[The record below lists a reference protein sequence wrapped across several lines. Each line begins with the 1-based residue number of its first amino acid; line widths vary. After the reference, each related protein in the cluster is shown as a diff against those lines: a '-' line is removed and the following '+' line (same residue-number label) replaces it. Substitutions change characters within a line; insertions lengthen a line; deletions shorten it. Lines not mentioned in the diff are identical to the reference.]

1 MELRAYVSDHAHVLR
16 LRPGSSVLHK
26 LRQTASKD
34 EKAWHILLTKAA
46 QSFTAAHVEYLASTY
61 AMISET
67 VPVEAADSSAAP
79 RALDEA
85 DGDASGALHGDFA
98 GQPGFTRSGG
108 LKLGSA
114 KSPRPFLKRP
124 CLKVTFG

>member
-34 EKAWHILLTKAA
+34 EQAWHIFSTKAA

-67 VPVEAADSSAAP
+67 DPMQAVDSSAAP

-85 DGDASGALHGDFA
+85 DGDASRDLHGDFA
-98 GQPGFTRSGG
+98 GQPGFTHSGG
-108 LKLGSA
+108 LKFGSA
-114 KSPRPFLKRP
+114 KSPGLFSSGLV
-124 CLKVTFG
+124 L

>member
-16 LRPGSSVLHK
+16 LRPGSSVLQK
-26 LRQTASKD
+26 LRQTASKY
-34 EKAWHILLTKAA
+34 EKAWHIFLTKAA

-67 VPVEAADSSAAP
+67 VPIEAMASSAAP

-114 KSPRPFLKRP
+114 KSPGLFSSGHVLK
-124 CLKVTFG
+124 